1 MVSFC
6 GNSTYDRISIMYSSN
21 PKCPNLSQAFLL
33 FYLFLFGFLTCCF
46 KLEQRALFSKDPAGY
61 GLVAQSTGARGPAL
75 STGRFPI
82 PCSEPPQ
89 ESLKA
94 SSEDTGLH
102 LPFPVGASLGRWNFP
117 VQALLGPLPHHSS
130 PPSPVPRSLV
140 AADTGSNRTPHDA
153 WTQVPGGGHDL
164 PLLPAACPPP
174 APRIACG
181 QGWPVVNSPRSLP
194 AGSGMSNP

>member
-61 GLVAQSTGARGPAL
+61 GLVVQSTGARGPAL

-94 SSEDTGLH
+94 SSEDTDLH
-102 LPFPVGASLGRWNFP
+102 
-117 VQALLGPLPHHSS
+117 S
-130 PPSPVPRSLV
+130 PC
-140 AADTGSNRTPHDA
+140 
-153 WTQVPGGGHDL
+153 PGGGISREVEL
-164 PLLPAACPPP
+164 PRASSAGPITPSLQPAKSSSTFP
-174 APRIACG
+174 G
-181 QGWPVVNSPRSLP
+181 
-194 AGSGMSNP
+194 GSRHGFKPHTP

>member
-6 GNSTYDRISIMYSSN
+6 GDSTYDRIPITYSSN

-61 GLVAQSTGARGPAL
+61 GLVAGSMGARGPAL
-75 STGRFPI
+75 SAGRFPT

-102 LPFPVGASLGRWNFP
+102 GHLS
-117 VQALLGPLPHHSS
+117 
-130 PPSPVPRSLV
+130 
-140 AADTGSNRTPHDA
+140 
-153 WTQVPGGGHDL
+153 GGGTSPCKLCWAHY
-164 PLLPAACPPP
+164 PITPARQVQFHVP
-174 APRIACG
+174 
-181 QGWPVVNSPRSLP
+181 W
-194 AGSGMSNP
+194 